1 MKALVEDMLME
12 ELCHK
17 LESDLTTGSKYWKR
31 SQRLS
36 TKTVSLLFREAKL
49 LRSRNE
55 HGSVMNAQPTSA

>member
-17 LESDLTTGSKYWKR
+17 LESDLTTGRKYWKR
-31 SQRLS
+31 SQRL
-36 TKTVSLLFREAKL
+36 TVSLLFREAKL

-55 HGSVMNAQPTSA
+55 HGSVMTAQPTSA